1 MHVFV
6 LVAIF
11 QMNNLKELD

>member
-1 MHVFV
+1 MAFV

-11 QMNNLKELD
+11 QALKKPTC